1 MFNKNK
7 NQEPT
12 KKTEV
17 IENISE
23 NKSKYFT
30 FDEIYKART
39 ALGMS
44 VLTFLFTIA
53 SIVVFFIHS
62 KSTQDEILKRIKERD
77 ILVLTSR
84 GATLAKTSP
93 VYNEIVK
100 QFAMITFN
108 SSLIYDP
115 INITPQLNFMRVYSA
130 PDIFKKYSEM
140 VQTNVDT
147 QNISKKIYYAA
158 LDNKQ
163 GINFV
168 EEIPN
173 KKYRITMYGKR
184 DILSNYRDSNKSYN
198 FKLELVV
205 EKDLNT
211 SIENMYGLKILTYN
225 LTKI

>member
-1 MFNKNK
+1 MSTEIK
-7 NQEPT
+7 QEI
-12 KKTEV
+12 KDNVKER
-17 IENISE
+17 
-23 NKSKYFT
+23 KGKYFT

-39 ALGMS
+39 ALAVS

-53 SIVVFFIHS
+53 SIIVFFIFN
-62 KSTQDEILKRIKERD
+62 KRTQDEILKRIKERD

-100 QFAMITFN
+100 QFSTITFN

-115 INITPQLNFMRVYSA
+115 VNIAPQLNFMRVYSA
-130 PDIFKKYSEM
+130 PDIFKKYTEM

-147 QNISKKIYYAA
+147 QNISKKIYYAT
-158 LDNKQ
+158 LDPKQ
-163 GINFV
+163 TVSVI
-168 EEIPN
+168 EEVPN

-184 DILSNYRDSNKSYN
+184 DIISNYRDSNKSYN
-198 FKLELVV
+198 FKLEMVI

-211 SIENMYGLKILTYN
+211 SIENMYGLRILTYN
-225 LTKI
+225 LTKL

>member
-7 NQEPT
+7 KPLNQ
-12 KKTEV
+12 TEV
-17 IENISE
+17 IDNVKES
-23 NKSKYFT
+23 KSKYFT

-44 VLTFLFTIA
+44 VLTFFFTIA
-53 SIVVFFIHS
+53 SIVIFFIHS
-62 KSTQDEILKRIKERD
+62 KSTQDEVLKRIKERD

-100 QFAMITFN
+100 QFAIITFN
-108 SSLIYDP
+108 STLIYDP
-115 INITPQLNFMRVYSA
+115 INIAPQLNFMRVYSS

-140 VQTNVDT
+140 IQTNVDT
-147 QNISKKIYYAA
+147 QSISKKIYYAS

-163 GINFV
+163 GIKFS
-168 EEIPN
+168 EEVPG
-173 KKYRITMYGKR
+173 KKYRITMFGKR
-184 DILSNYRDSNKSYN
+184 DILANYSDSNNSYN
-198 FKLELVV
+198 FKLEIVV
-205 EKDLNT
+205 EKDLNS